1 VIIPPDFSAHPAHFW
16 LSGAEPPQTVV
27 LDEQLGMWNVFGY
40 PETQQALSEAKTFG
54 SNIARL
60 FPMPEDPMVSRLMEG
75 NLLQMDGPEHRNLRK
90 VVSHVFT
97 PKVVAALE
105 PRIAEVTHG
114 LLDAV
119 DGQEEFDFVS
129 SVAHPLPVIVIAALL
144 GVPAEDHKLFQFW
157 EDKLLESKSVYHDP
171 DPDIDAQAASQA
183 ALAQYLPML
192 DYLRSH
198 AAQRR
203 QQPRE
208 DLLTLLV
215 QGEVDGK
222 RLTDTEIA
230 NVAALLLMAG
240 HMTTTLLLGSTVLCL
255 DSYPDQAKAVRE
267 DRSLVP
273 AALEEAARLISPVPM
288 VARATTV
295 DTQLG
300 DVDIPADQVLLLW
313 IGAANRDARQ
323 FAEPN
328 VFDLTRDP
336 NPHLGFG
343 RGAHFCLGAPLAR
356 LEARIA
362 MTIILDRFPSLRTI
376 PGKPPVFQPSH
387 EMTGAR
393 TLPVSTIG

>member
-1 VIIPPDFSAHPAHFW
+1 MIIPDAHPAHFW
-16 LSGAEPPQTVV
+16 LSGAKPPQPVV
-27 LDEQLGMWNVFGY
+27 FDDQLGMWNVFGY
-40 PETQQALSEAKTFG
+40 AEAQQVLLDAKTFG
-54 SNIARL
+54 SNVARL
-60 FPMPEDPMVSRLMEG
+60 FPAPDDPVLLTLMEG
-75 NLLQMDGPEHRNLRK
+75 NMLQMDGAEHRNLRK

-97 PKVVAALE
+97 PRVVAALE
-105 PRIAEVTHG
+105 PRIAEITHN
-114 LLDAV
+114 LVDAV

-129 SVAHPLPVIVIAALL
+129 SIAHPLPVIVIAALL

-157 EDKLLESKSVYHDP
+157 EDKLLESKSVFHDP
-171 DPDIDAQAASQA
+171 APDTDAALASQA
-183 ALAQYLPML
+183 ALAQFLPML
-192 DYLRSH
+192 DYLQSH
-198 AAQRR
+198 ALDRR
-203 QQPRE
+203 LQPRD

-215 QGEVDGK
+215 QAEVDGR
-222 RLTDTEIA
+222 RLTDAEIS
-230 NVAALLLMAG
+230 NVASLLLIAG

-255 DSYPDQAKAVRE
+255 DAHPDQAKAVRE
-267 DRSLVP
+267 YRSLVP

-300 DVDIPADQVLLLW
+300 GMHIPADQVLLVWL
-313 IGAANRDARQ
+313 GAANRDARQ
-323 FAEPN
+323 YVQPD

-362 MTIILDRFPSLRTI
+362 MNIVLDRFPVLRTI
-376 PGKPPVFQPSH
+376 PGKPPVFQPSQ